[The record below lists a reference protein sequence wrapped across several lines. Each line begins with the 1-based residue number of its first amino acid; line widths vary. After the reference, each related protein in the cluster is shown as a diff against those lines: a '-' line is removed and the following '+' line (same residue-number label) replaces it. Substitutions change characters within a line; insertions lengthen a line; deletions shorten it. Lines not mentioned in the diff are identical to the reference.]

1 MIGAGIRSGRAALRV
16 ANAPSP
22 AEIQLFEA
30 NFSSW
35 ISRRPSTSQQRRESM
50 PDRPDAHPSQSTFSA
65 LFLRV
70 WWMML
75 GNAAL
80 CLMLIHMT
88 IQRERLPSW
97 VDAAFLLA
105 VASLLVARLA
115 DIRYFDSRTAE
126 GARAT
131 MEHFRLYGVRL
142 VGGSVA
148 SWGVANSLALL

>member
-1 MIGAGIRSGRAALRV
+1 MTDL
-16 ANAPSP
+16 
-22 AEIQLFEA
+22 
-30 NFSSW
+30 
-35 ISRRPSTSQQRRESM
+35 
-50 PDRPDAHPSQSTFSA
+50 PDAPRSQSTFSA

-70 WWMML
+70 WWMMV

-80 CLMLIHMT
+80 CLMLIHMA

-97 VDAAFLLA
+97 VDAAFLL
-105 VASLLVARLA
+105 VIASLLIARLA
-115 DIRYFDSRTAE
+115 DIRYFDGRTAE

-131 MEHFRLYGVRL
+131 MQHFRLYGVRL